1 MPEQVR
7 ILLTTHNGLGFL
19 REQLQSIDAQ
29 TWPEIRVTVR
39 DDGST
44 DETNELLE
52 KWALGKPHVRLL
64 RGSRLGVTKNFLTLL
79 AHADG
84 DSDYFAFSDQDDVW
98 LPDKMERAVLCLRGC
113 DQDRPAMYCARLEYV
128 DENLNHLGYTNVPKR
143 VGFANA
149 VVENVATGC
158 TMVLNRSARELV
170 CEKLPEKA
178 LIHDWWCYLVV
189 SAFGRVIYD
198 ERTSIRYR
206 QHANNVTGGT
216 PSPLELF
223 GRRFRRFLS
232 HEKGRPLVSD
242 QAAEFKRCFGDRLSV
257 HDRETLERFLCVRGG
272 LKERIF
278 YNAAMDVW
286 RQSWVDTMILR
297 AMILVGRA

>member
-1 MPEQVR
+1 
-7 ILLTTHNGLGFL
+7 
-19 REQLQSIDAQ
+19 
-29 TWPEIRVTVR
+29 
-39 DDGST
+39 
-44 DETNELLE
+44 
-52 KWALGKPHVRLL
+52 
-64 RGSRLGVTKNFLTLL
+64 
-79 AHADG
+79 
-84 DSDYFAFSDQDDVW
+84 
-98 LPDKMERAVLCLRGC
+98 
-113 DQDRPAMYCARLEYV
+113 
-128 DENLNHLGYTNVPKR
+128 
-143 VGFANA
+143 
-149 VVENVATGC
+149 
-158 TMVLNRSARELV
+158 VLNRSARELV